1 MIQKK
6 ILSIALSSA
15 LAVSIMGVGIVSA
28 EDTEQTTAIG
38 TASLQIGQE
47 NLAGDD
53 IYGNGQYDM
62 TWEIPDDVNVQEAQ
76 TIRLKIEHTDYGA
89 FGQYGDVNYSIDEL
103 WLDGVKAEGISGQ
116 LNYAIAS
123 DYAFGEKGV
132 TGMFCTFRGE
142 GYNDITTEVYENIRI
157 VFTLSN
163 VTNITMDSEKT
174 TTTTLEEGTVTE
186 TETTTTVE
194 KEVLTATPTTPT
206 KKTSSSPAT
215 GNEIPVGVLSLF
227 VLSGGTAVCLSR
239 RTPHND

>member
-15 LAVSIMGVGIVSA
+15 LAVSTMGVGIVSA

-47 NLAGDD
+47 NLAGDAV
-53 IYGNGQYDM
+53 YGNGQYDM

-76 TIRLKIEHTDYGA
+76 TIGLKIAHTDYGA
-89 FGQYGDVNYSIDEL
+89 FGQYGDVNLSIDEV
-103 WLDGVKAEGISGQ
+103 WLDGVKAEGVSGQ
-116 LNYAIAS
+116 VIYAIAS

-132 TGMFCTFRGE
+132 TGMFCTFRSE
-142 GYNDITTEVYENIRI
+142 GYNDITTEVHESIRI

-163 VTNITMDSEKT
+163 VTNITMGSE
-174 TTTTLEEGTVTE
+174 
-186 TETTTTVE
+186 ETTTTVATTTE
-194 KEVLTATPTTPT
+194 KEVLTATPTTST

-215 GNEIPVGVLSLF
+215 GNEIPVGVLSLL
-227 VLSGGTAVCLSR
+227 VLSGGAAVCLSR

>member
-15 LAVSIMGVGIVSA
+15 LAVSTMGVGIVSA
-28 EDTEQTTAIG
+28 EGTEQTTAIG

-76 TIRLKIEHTDYGA
+76 TIGLKIAHTDYGA

-132 TGMFCTFRGE
+132 TSMFCTFRGE
-142 GYNDITTEVYENIRI
+142 GYNDITTEVYESIRI

-163 VTNITMDSEKT
+163 VTNITMDSE
-174 TTTTLEEGTVTE
+174 EA
-186 TETTTTVE
+186 TTTVATTTE
-194 KEVLTATPTTPT
+194 KEVLTATPTTST

-215 GNEIPVGVLSLF
+215 GNEIPVGVLSLL
-227 VLSGGTAVCLSR
+227 VLSGGAAVCLSR

>member
-163 VTNITMDSEKT
+163 VTNITMGSE
-174 TTTTLEEGTVTE
+174 
-186 TETTTTVE
+186 ETTTTVATTTE
-194 KEVLTATPTTPT
+194 KKVLTATPTTST

-227 VLSGGTAVCLSR
+227 VLSGVTAVCLSR